1 MEKYNGRGKCMK
13 KMTKKKINKRR
24 KKQIICKI
32 KKVKIH
38 EKRKGEREKRV
49 KEL

>member
-1 MEKYNGRGKCMK
+1 
-13 KMTKKKINKRR
+13 MTVRKKINKIR
-24 KKQIICKI
+24 KKQIIGKI
-32 KKVKIH
+32 KEVKIH